1 MNSYSPPRI
10 KRTIK
15 TVAKQVLISLLI
27 ANAIGFLL
35 SFGWTTSTL
44 GLLLRVSLI
53 ALVAL
58 TVFTLLDYWPPKLP
72 AWLARWVA
80 QVVGVAVSLP
90 ITVFIIYWLST
101 DSNAPPFWQDP
112 DRLLGFNMLTFVGLL
127 VAPWIALT
135 ALVRQKDA
143 LARHQALAFQLE
155 RSKLK
160 QQFTEARH
168 RLLQAQVAPHFLFNT
183 LANIQ
188 ALVNSGSPRAGE
200 VLNSLT
206 AYLRAAVPQLD
217 ESTNN
222 FKQELKL
229 TSAYLE
235 LMQLR
240 MPDRLTYDLA
250 IDQSI
255 YDLSCPAMTLMAL
268 VENAIRHGIDP
279 SENGGH
285 VQININ
291 RQTDQV
297 IIQVIDT
304 GVGLHYKQNENSTTQ
319 STKSGTGLSSLRE
332 RLKLSF
338 QNNAHLQ
345 VFEQQPHGVH
355 AEVTIP
361 AQETQTL

>member
-1 MNSYSPPRI
+1 MNSTSPPI
-10 KRTIK
+10 KRNITM
-15 TVAKQVLISLLI
+15 VAKQLLISLLI

-53 ALVAL
+53 ALIAL
-58 TVFTLLDYWPPKLP
+58 ITFTLLDYWPSKLP
-72 AWLARWVA
+72 KWLARWVT
-80 QVVGVAVSLP
+80 QVIGVAISVP
-90 ITVFIIYWLST
+90 VTVFVIYWVST
-101 DSNAPPFWQDP
+101 DSSAPPFWQDA
-112 DRLLGFNMLTFVGLL
+112 DRLLGFNTLTFVGLL

-155 RSKLK
+155 RSKLQ

-188 ALVNSGSPRAGE
+188 ALVNSGSSRAGE

-217 ESTNN
+217 ESTNSFN
-222 FKQELKL
+222 QELKL

-240 MPDRLTYDLA
+240 MPDRLTYDLS
-250 IDQSI
+250 IDKSV
-255 YDLSCPAMTLMAL
+255 YSLACPAMTLMTL

-279 SENGGH
+279 SEKGGH

-291 RQTDQV
+291 LNNDQV
-297 IIQVIDT
+297 VIQVIDT
-304 GVGLHYKQNENSTTQ
+304 GVGLQYKRNENS
-319 STKSGTGLSSLRE
+319 STHSTNDGTGLSSLRE

-338 QNNAHLQ
+338 NNNAHLQ

-355 AEVTIP
+355 AEVIIP
-361 AQETQTL
+361 TQEAQVL